1 MDPARK
7 NNKFGVKDIN
17 LKQQLKKLFATN
29 EIAITKEG
37 TIVYFPSITITCLW
51 VDPYAVF

>member
-1 MDPARK
+1 LDPARK

-37 TIVYFPSITITCLW
+37 TIVYFPSITITCL
-51 VDPYAVF
+51 